1 MTNKRLSGMVRTSL
15 WSIVWT
21 LCALCV
27 ANAQSSEMVSIF
39 GGEQIA
45 VGDTV
50 HVEWTV
56 GNGDIATSLVLW
68 SVDKGSWTEL
78 SSTLE
83 TTDRDFQWVVSDEQI
98 GAQNRIGLRD
108 ANGMVLTLC
117 RGYFSLID
125 SGSQQLERPST
136 GDQSAGSSNSDY
148 ALALYPNPAMNASR
162 LSWERSISGTVR
174 LVSQD
179 GNVARTYHL
188 SSQDAID
195 INLDGLSA
203 GAYIVVVNSQ
213 AGVSKST
220 TLVVR

>member
-1 MTNKRLSGMVRTSL
+1 MTNKHLSGMARTSL

-50 HVEWTV
+50 HVGWTV
-56 GNGDIATSLVLW
+56 GNGEVATSLVLW

-78 SSTLE
+78 SSTLG
-83 TTDRDFQWVVSDEQI
+83 TADRDFQWVVSDEQI
-98 GAQNRIGLRD
+98 GPQNRIGLRD

-117 RGYFSLID
+117 RGYFAIVESAP
-125 SGSQQLERPST
+125 QETEQLST
-136 GDQSAGSSNSDY
+136 VRYSAGGSNSDY

-162 LSWERSISGTVR
+162 LSWGRSISGTVR
-174 LVSQD
+174 LVSQE
-179 GNVARTYHL
+179 GNVVRTYPL
-188 SSQDAID
+188 SNQDAID

-220 TLVVR
+220 TLVVQ